1 MKQSFMDQ
9 HQYVVVAVAFDRHTM
24 SLSHAAAELCRKTGK
39 KLCLAHI
46 VEPWAELPTSRAF
59 GGDDDPLW
67 NVTQAVEA
75 SSRDQAAGRFEEI
88 IQALGLETGVRIEIR
103 SGKPAVELAK
113 VAADVGAALVL
124 VGADYGNLRFLPRGF
139 STAMSLMVSSPCPV
153 CVMDGNTP
161 THFLHDPARFLL
173 ADDLGP
179 EAEAAVAFGYGLAA
193 AMDKSEVHHVHVNGL
208 TFDTLKAGLSTA
220 AATAHTPLNAVASS
234 EDVYDA
240 LISRLKEKLEAR
252 AQPHRDYL
260 DAAGGQV
267 VTEVLTGEVNEQIGA
282 LTASVDPDLLIF
294 GRHQAYHTRP
304 FFIGRLP
311 FRQMLAQKRPIVIV
325 PNA

>member
-9 HQYVVVAVAFDRHTM
+9 NQYVVVAVAFDRHTM

-39 KLCLAHI
+39 RLCLAHL

-75 SSRDQAAGRFEEI
+75 SSRDQAEDRFQEI
-88 IQALGLETGVRIEIR
+88 IEALGPGTDPRIEIR
-103 SGKPAVELAK
+103 NGKPAVELAAI
-113 VAADVGAALVL
+113 AADVGAALML
-124 VGADYGNLRFLPRGF
+124 VGADYGNVKFLPRGF
-139 STAMSLMVSSPCPV
+139 STAMSLMASATCPV

-161 THFLHDPARFLL
+161 THFLHDPARLLL

-193 AMDKSEVHHVHVNGL
+193 AMERSEVHHVHVNGL
-208 TFDTLKAGLSTA
+208 TFDSLKAGLNTA
-220 AATAHTPLNAVASS
+220 AATAHTPLDAVASS
-234 EDVYDA
+234 EEVYDA

-260 DAAGGQV
+260 DAAGGQI
-267 VTEVLTGEVNEQIGA
+267 VTEVLTGDVNEQIGS
-282 LTASVDPDLLIF
+282 LTASVEPDLLIF
-294 GRHQAYHTRP
+294 GRHQAYHSGP
-304 FFIGRLP
+304 FFLGRLP
-311 FRQMLAQKRPIVIV
+311 FRQMLAQKRPIVVV

>member
-1 MKQSFMDQ
+1 MQQSFMDQ
-9 HQYVVVAVAFDRHTM
+9 RQYIVVAVAFDEHTM
-24 SLSHAAAELCRKTGK
+24 SLAHAAAELCRKTGK
-39 KLCLAHI
+39 KLCLAHV

-59 GGDDDPLW
+59 GSEDPLW

-75 SSRDQAAGRFEEI
+75 SARDLAEARFEEI
-88 IQALGLETGVRIEIR
+88 VQTLGDDLTIRREIR
-103 SGKPAVELAK
+103 SGKPAAELARI
-113 VAADVGAALVL
+113 AEDVGAALML

-153 CVMDGNTP
+153 CVIDAKAEKK
-161 THFLHDPARFLL
+161 FLHDPARFVL

-179 EAEAAVAFGYGLAA
+179 ESEAAVAFAYALAA
-193 AMDKSEVHHVHVNGL
+193 AMDQSELHHVHVNGL
-208 TFDTLKAGLSTA
+208 SFETLKAGLGTA
-220 AATAHTPLNAVASS
+220 TATAHTPLNAVASS
-234 EDVYDA
+234 EDVFDA
-240 LISRLKEKLEAR
+240 LLARLREKLEAR
-252 AQPHRDYL
+252 AQPHREYL
-260 DAAGGQV
+260 DAAGGTV
-267 VTEVLTGEVNEQIGA
+267 VTEVLTGEVNEQVGA
-282 LTASVDPDLLIF
+282 LSASVEPDLLIF

>member
-1 MKQSFMDQ
+1 MQQSFMDQ
-9 HQYVVVAVAFDRHTM
+9 QQYVVVAVAFDRHTM
-24 SLSHAAAELCRKTGK
+24 SLCHAAAELCRKTGK
-39 KLCLAHI
+39 KLCLAHVI
-46 VEPWAELPTSRAF
+46 EPWAELPTSRAF
-59 GGDDDPLW
+59 GSDDPLW

-75 SSRDQAAGRFEEI
+75 SSRDLAQGRFDEFVPVL
-88 IQALGLETGVRIEIR
+88 ALDSEVRREIR
-103 SGKPAVELAK
+103 SGKPAAELAE
-113 VAADVGAALVL
+113 VAAEIGAALLL

-153 CVMDGNTP
+153 CVMDGKMETR
-161 THFLHDPARFLL
+161 FLHDPARLLL

-193 AMDKSEVHHVHVNGL
+193 AMDKSEIHHVHVNGL
-208 TFDTLKAGLSTA
+208 TFDTLRAGLSTA

-240 LISRLKEKLEAR
+240 LISRLKEKLETR

-260 DAAGGQV
+260 EAAGGQL

-311 FRQMLAQKRPIVIV
+311 FRQMLAQRRPIVIV